1 MTLSRR
7 ELMATIGGAGL
18 TKLAGCAAPRAVNGP
33 SDLARADA
41 IGQAAL
47 IERGELS
54 ATELFD
60 AFVRRFEATNPAL
73 NAVIATGF
81 DAARA
86 KAAALGSGGG
96 LAGVPLLLKDLNEY
110 PGMRYTSGSR
120 AFLNLVGQERSDYTK
135 KIDAAGL
142 IVAGKTNTPEFGL
155 LPTTEPL
162 ALGPTRNPWNPEHS
176 AGGSSG
182 GAAAAVA
189 ARMLPLAQASDGG
202 GSIRIP
208 AAACGIFGL
217 KPTRGRFPD
226 QNVPQRGWPIS
237 IRHAVS
243 VSVRDNALMLALTEA
258 ETGPLAPV
266 GFVTPAPVGPL
277 RIALST
283 DDGLGNAPSAAVGDA
298 VRRTAAVL
306 GELGH
311 RVEPIDGR
319 PDQEPA
325 FPEQFLRV
333 WAMGAAGV
341 ARFVAEVSG
350 EDPAASGLLE
360 PWTLGLADY
369 FARLPGDPV
378 AEMQPHFRAAE
389 AATRALLGDYDAW
402 LTPTVAAAAPPLGEL
417 APDVEFKT
425 LLPKVTQFAA
435 YTPLHNVAGT
445 PAISVPAGFDNGLP
459 LGVQIA
465 AAPGREALLL
475 KLAYQLEEAAPWA
488 DRLPPI
494 NAVDGARP
502 GQRDA
507 VAL

>member
-18 TKLAGCAAPRAVNGP
+18 TTLAGCAAPRAVNGP
-33 SDLARADA
+33 ADLARTDA

-47 IERGELS
+47 LERGELS
-54 ATELFD
+54 ATELLD
-60 AFVRRFEATNPAL
+60 AFVSRFEATNPAL

-81 DAARA
+81 DTARS
-86 KAAALGSGGG
+86 KAAALGSSGG

-120 AFLNLVGQERSDYTK
+120 AFLNVIGQQRSEYTK

-162 ALGPTRNPWNPEHS
+162 ALGPTRNPWNTEHS

-243 VSVRDNALMLALTEA
+243 MSVRDNALMLALTEA
-258 ETGPLAPV
+258 DAGPLQPV
-266 GFVTPAPVGPL
+266 GFVTPGPVRPL

-283 DDGLGNAPSAAVGDA
+283 DDGLGNAPSAAMDDA
-298 VRRTAAVL
+298 VHRTAAVL
-306 GELGH
+306 ETLGH
-311 RVEPIDGR
+311 RVEPIDRR
-319 PDQEPA
+319 PDQDPA

-341 ARFVAEVSG
+341 ARFVAEMSG
-350 EDPAASGLLE
+350 TDPAVSGLLE
-360 PWTLGLADY
+360 PWTLGLAEH
-369 FARLPGDPV
+369 FAGLPGDPV
-378 AEMQPHFRAAE
+378 AEMQSHFQGAE
-389 AATRALLGDYDAW
+389 AATQTLLHDYDAW
-402 LTPTVAAAAPPLGEL
+402 LTPTVATAAPRLGEL
-417 APDVEFKT
+417 APDVDFET

-445 PAISVPAGFDNGLP
+445 PAISIPAGFDDGLP

-465 AAPGREALLL
+465 AAQGREALLL
-475 KLAYQLEEAAPWA
+475 ELAYQLEEAAPWA

-494 NAVDGARP
+494 NAVDGEVPEA
-502 GQRDA
+502 GA
-507 VAL
+507 ATTL